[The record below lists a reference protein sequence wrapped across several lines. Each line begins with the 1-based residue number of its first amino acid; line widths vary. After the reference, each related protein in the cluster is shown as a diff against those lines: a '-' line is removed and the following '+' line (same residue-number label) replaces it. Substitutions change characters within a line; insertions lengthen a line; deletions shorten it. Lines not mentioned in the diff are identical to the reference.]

1 MSIVR
6 YAARFVMKARRK
18 MRQGELSR
26 EPLTVLRFEWKKDFI
41 ECDWLMRPA
50 DCWDRD
56 LPEHMA
62 REHQTLQ
69 ALRDALSLRALILE
83 SFPAVM
89 NADLRMFRIDQH
101 HGLELMMTGRVS
113 RSNEVIHRVSSLA
126 MRAKLCGFQF
136 VLSDGVF
143 DQPIAV

>member
-1 MSIVR
+1 MRIIR
-6 YAARFVMKARRK
+6 DAARFVMKARRQ

-26 EPLTVLRFEWKKDFI
+26 EPFTVLRFEWKNDLI

-50 DCWDRD
+50 DRWDKY
-56 LPEHMA
+56 LPEHIV
-62 REHQTLQ
+62 REHETLQ

-89 NADLRMFRIDQH
+89 NAELRMFRIDQNH
-101 HGLELMMTGRVS
+101 HLELMMTGCVS